1 MLGLKEEIDLFQD
14 SSWLVLIA
22 ILPLTYFVASMRE
35 RLKSVEK
42 KLNVALEDYGVLRA
56 HLYATGQAPADPRYP
71 DDEAE

>member
-1 MLGLKEEIDLFQD
+1 MFED

-42 KLNVALEDYGVLRA
+42 KLSVALEDYEVLRN
-56 HLYATGQAPADPRYP
+56 HLYAIGQAPEDPRYP
-71 DDEAE
+71 VDETE

>member
-1 MLGLKEEIDLFQD
+1 
-14 SSWLVLIA
+14 
-22 ILPLTYFVASMRE
+22 MRE